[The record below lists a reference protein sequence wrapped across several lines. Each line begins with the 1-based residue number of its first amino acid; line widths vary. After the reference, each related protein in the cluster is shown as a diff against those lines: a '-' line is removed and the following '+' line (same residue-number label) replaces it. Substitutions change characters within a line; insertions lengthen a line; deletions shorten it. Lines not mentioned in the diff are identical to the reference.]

1 MFYPAYINLQD
12 RKCLVIG
19 GGTVAERKVVAMLIS
34 GGDVTVISP
43 DATELVAFLAHN
55 GTIRWHKR
63 QVKAGDTTGYFLVC
77 AATDFTDIN
86 TDVFRE
92 AHEKNKIRLVNVV
105 DVIPQCTFA
114 AASVVTDGELMISIS
129 TSGKSP
135 AMSRRIR
142 EHFEKVLHASSLY
155 TLGYEEG
162 EPVPIENQG
171 LPYPVYFLL
180 EGRTCIILCKQKTP
194 EIEHRISL
202 LNRCDAATVC
212 IAPDKLK
219 PHHLED
225 AFLVVADTA
234 ISREWKGGKNGRMGP
249 NLPTFQP
256 SNLSAENRKQP
267 ESQESLVAIWECL
280 DEPSAGTYF
289 TPELVI
295 DGNLIIS
302 VSPRNI
308 GAVCNRTSFKSRHLH
323 RRGEVTSSLSN
334 QFENNGYGAFI
345 EFLGTLR
352 PQVLKAFSTSKKR
365 AEFFDTLID
374 YVEPVASNQLSV
386 ASKGE
391 ETPKQKH
398 SSLETGNW
406 KLETSPQTCCFRL
419 ANRECSA
426 ECLFNWIRSGNL
438 ERANT
443 FTSDLLTAESRK
455 PKAV

>member
-43 DATELVAFLAHN
+43 DATELVAFLAHS
-55 GTIRWHKR
+55 GTIRWYKR

-86 TDVFRE
+86 TAVFSE

-114 AASVVTDGELMISIS
+114 AASVVTDSELMLSIS

-142 EHFEKVLHASSLY
+142 EHFEKILHAASLY

-171 LPYPVYFLL
+171 LPYPVYLLL
-180 EGRTCIILCKQKTP
+180 EGRTCIVVYAQKTP
-194 EIEHRISL
+194 EIERRISL
-202 LNRCDAATVC
+202 LNRCGAATIC
-212 IAPDKLK
+212 MAPHKLK
-219 PHHLED
+219 PHHLKD
-225 AFLVVADTA
+225 AFLVITDNSSA
-234 ISREWKGGKNGRMGP
+234 IDAAAKG
-249 NLPTFQP
+249 
-256 SNLSAENRKQP
+256 
-267 ESQESLVAIWECL
+267 ESGFISECL

-289 TPELVI
+289 TPDLVI
-295 DGNLIIS
+295 DDNLIIS
-302 VSPRNI
+302 VSSRNSI
-308 GAVCNRTSFKSRHLH
+308 NIDKASTLH
-323 RRGEVTSSLSN
+323 KQLTN

-345 EFLGTLR
+345 AFLGTLR
-352 PQVLKAFSTSKKR
+352 PQVLKAFPTSKKR

-374 YVEPVASNQLSV
+374 TVEQERPES
-386 ASKGE
+386 
-391 ETPKQKH
+391 
-398 SSLETGNW
+398 
-406 KLETSPQTCCFRL
+406 QTCCFRF
-419 ANRECSA
+419 ANPDCSA

-443 FTSDLLTAESRK
+443 FTTALLTAHSGNRK
-455 PKAV
+455 QNW